1 MKNKHYINVIIGAAL
16 WGIIGIFVKEL
27 YILGLTTMQIVAAR
41 TISATVMLIS
51 YVYIKDKKLLV
62 IEIKDLYYFIS
73 SGILSIVFFSWCYF
87 HTINVTS
94 ISIAVILLYTAPAFV
109 AVISRFVFGEK
120 FTKKK
125 IISLLLTFLG
135 IILITNQTGEKTLV
149 IPLLGIMTGL
159 GSGFGYAMYS
169 IIGKYALKK
178 YNSLTFVTYTFIM
191 GSIFLIPV
199 LFTINPEIIKINFHL
214 IEQIVLLGLFPTAL
228 AYIMYTIGLNNLEA
242 SKASIT
248 ATIEPVV
255 ATVVGVLMFKEIL
268 FLQQYIGIFLIL
280 FSIILIQMKKK
291 KQ

>member
-1 MKNKHYINVIIGAAL
+1 VIIGAAL

-27 YILGLTTMQIVAAR
+27 YILGLSTMQIVAVR
-41 TISATVMLIS
+41 TISATIILIC

-62 IEIKDLYYFIS
+62 IKIKDLHYFIS

-87 HTINVTS
+87 STINTTS
-94 ISIAVILLYTAPAFV
+94 LSIAVILLYTAPAFV
-109 AVISRFVFGEK
+109 TVISKFAFGET

-135 IILITNQTGEKTLV
+135 IILITNQTGEKTV
-149 IPLLGIMTGL
+149 AIPLLAVITGL

-178 YNSLTFVTYTFIM
+178 YKSLTFVTYTFIT
-191 GSIFLIPV
+191 GSVFVIPV
-199 LFTINPEIIKINFHL
+199 LFTINPEIVEINFHL

-255 ATVVGVLMFKEIL
+255 ATMVGVLMFKEIL
-268 FLQQYIGIFLIL
+268 LVTQYIGISLIL
-280 FSIILIQMKKK
+280 FSIILIQNGKKK
-291 KQ
+291 TTSV